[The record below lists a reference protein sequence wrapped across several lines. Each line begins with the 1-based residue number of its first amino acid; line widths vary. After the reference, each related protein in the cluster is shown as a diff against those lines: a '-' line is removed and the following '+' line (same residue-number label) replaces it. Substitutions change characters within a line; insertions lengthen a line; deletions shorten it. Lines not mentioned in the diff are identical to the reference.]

1 MFNGFIKAIWGGIAV
16 SMGCTLYLSTDN
28 QIAGAIF
35 FAVGLF
41 TIYTFGFNL
50 YTGKVCYIPNKGFGY
65 VAEVLTVLIGNA
77 VGTIGVGYLF
87 RQTKLISVAEK
98 AFLMSQYKIAD
109 HLGSVLIMAIF
120 CGILMCVAVVGYLTI
135 KDSIGKHI
143 ALIFPIVVFI
153 LSGFEHSVAN
163 MFYFSIANV
172 WSGSAVLNTLVVVL
186 GNAIGGSLI
195 PLTIRL
201 LDGKR
206 LGCN

>member
-1 MFNGFIKAIWGGIAV
+1 MFNGFIKAVWGGIAV
-16 SMGCTLYLSTDN
+16 SMGCTLYLSAES
-28 QIAGAIF
+28 QLAGSIF

-65 VAEVLTVLIGNA
+65 VVEVVTVLLGNA

-98 AFLMSQYKIAD
+98 AFLMSQNKIAD
-109 HLGSVLIMAIF
+109 HLGSVLVMGIF
-120 CGILMCVAVVGYLTI
+120 CGILMCVAVIGYLTI

-143 ALIFPIVVFI
+143 ALIFPIVTFI
-153 LSGFEHSVAN
+153 LSGFEHSIAN

-172 WSGSAVLNTLVVVL
+172 WGGHAILNTLVVVL

-201 LDGKR
+201 LDGKH